1 MSAPP
6 VPAGATPAGAAAV
19 DFMALN
25 KKYTEEKEK
34 RLRADGNGQY
44 VELEKDERFRKLAED
59 PWVDHAKLN
68 AQPPNLKDG
77 DEVKVVILGAGFGG
91 LLYAIRF
98 IQAGLR
104 AEDIRLVDVAGGFGG
119 TWYWNRYPGLMC
131 DIESYTYMPLLE
143 ETGYVP
149 KHRYS
154 YGPELMAHAE
164 RMAEMWNLTDK
175 GVFRSQIRSYE
186 WDDEAK
192 RWDVVVE
199 QGRGP
204 GEEAVTMKVRS
215 QFVVLAN
222 GVLNHPKLAK
232 NLEAFEGDMFHT
244 ARWNYGVTGGLG
256 TAPENPQLTG
266 LEGKRVGIIGTGA
279 TAVQVVPQLAKWAKE
294 LYVFQRTPSAVD
306 ERGQRPTDP
315 EEFKTKIATGRGWQ
329 RRRTENFNE
338 WITGG
343 EPGENLVDDGW
354 TTLKAYKAIIGGPH
368 DAPLKM
374 EDIPGHLGNLMALD
388 TPRSERLRQRVKS
401 TVKDKKTAEGLKA
414 WYPGWCKRPTFH
426 DDYLPAFNLPHVHL
440 VDTEGKGVDHA
451 TKDGLVVGGTEY
463 PLDVIVLSTGYRP
476 PGENMAEPSSQSN
489 MTIKGRG
496 GQLISEKWLTRGP
509 STLHGVLTNGFPN
522 LFLTGPMQMG
532 ASSNFAY
539 VTDIAAQHSAY
550 ILGEAMKRAG
560 KSTDKVVIES
570 TVEGEEGYAAKI
582 MMHAAWFAGIAT
594 CTPSYITNEGEQ
606 TKPEDQMKKMRGA
619 PFPTGMNNY
628 TKFLEEWRAEGSLKG
643 VDITA

>member
-164 RMAEMWNLTDK
+164 RMAEMWNLSDK

-204 GEEAVTMKVRS
+204 GEEPVTMKVRS

-266 LEGKRVGIIGTGA
+266 LEGKRVGIIGT
-279 TAVQVVPQLAKWAKE
+279 E
-294 LYVFQRTPSAVD
+294 
-306 ERGQRPTDP
+306 
-315 EEFKTKIATGRGWQ
+315 
-329 RRRTENFNE
+329 
-338 WITGG
+338 
-343 EPGENLVDDGW
+343 
-354 TTLKAYKAIIGGPH
+354 
-368 DAPLKM
+368 DAF
-374 EDIPGHLGNLMALD
+374 G
-388 TPRSERLRQRVKS
+388 
-401 TVKDKKTAEGLKA
+401 
-414 WYPGWCKRPTFH
+414 C
-426 DDYLPAFNLPHVHL
+426 
-440 VDTEGKGVDHA
+440 
-451 TKDGLVVGGTEY
+451 
-463 PLDVIVLSTGYRP
+463 
-476 PGENMAEPSSQSN
+476 
-489 MTIKGRG
+489 
-496 GQLISEKWLTRGP
+496 
-509 STLHGVLTNGFPN
+509 
-522 LFLTGPMQMG
+522 
-532 ASSNFAY
+532 
-539 VTDIAAQHSAY
+539 
-550 ILGEAMKRAG
+550 
-560 KSTDKVVIES
+560 
-570 TVEGEEGYAAKI
+570 
-582 MMHAAWFAGIAT
+582 
-594 CTPSYITNEGEQ
+594 
-606 TKPEDQMKKMRGA
+606 
-619 PFPTGMNNY
+619 
-628 TKFLEEWRAEGSLKG
+628 
-643 VDITA
+643 